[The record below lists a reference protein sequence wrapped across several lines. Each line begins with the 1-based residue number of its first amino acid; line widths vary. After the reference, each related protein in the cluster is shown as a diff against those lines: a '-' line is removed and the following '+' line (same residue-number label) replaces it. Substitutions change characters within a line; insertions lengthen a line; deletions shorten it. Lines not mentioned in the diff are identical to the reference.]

1 MTRFLVAFTLLLASP
16 AFAQFQGSGDRLFI
30 DGPDLDEEYEPGA
43 EFIIHAIVPDGRPEQ
58 TIYVIS
64 RDRNGD
70 LIPFGAFECGAE
82 FTLLNS
88 FTNGFRD
95 IRCISVDGVGN
106 RTRYTLRVKNNAG
119 YELD

>member
-1 MTRFLVAFTLLLASP
+1 MIRLFVAFSLLIASP
-16 AFAQFQGSGDRLFI
+16 VSAQFRKSDDKLFI
-30 DGPDLDEEYEPGA
+30 DWPDLAQDYEPGS
-43 EFIIHAIVPDGRPEQ
+43 EFVIHAIVPDGRSDQ

-64 RDRNGD
+64 RDWKGD

-82 FTLLNS
+82 FTVLDS

-95 IRCISVDGVGN
+95 IRCVAVDGVGN